1 MPGAGLRILI
11 VDDHQLFAEALT
23 TRLALDDRFDVVGT
37 AGSGRDAVRLAR
49 DSPVDVVLM
58 DMSMPE
64 GDGLGATRRLLALD
78 SPPCVIA
85 LSGHTD
91 RLTRA
96 AALEAGVA
104 EFVSK
109 TGAYD
114 ELAETIVSVCSERG
128 RAEAS

>member
-1 MPGAGLRILI
+1 VTGSSLRILI

-23 TRLALDDRFDVVGT
+23 TRFALDERFEVVGT
-37 AGSGRDAVRLAR
+37 AGSGVDAVRVAQ
-49 DSPVDVVLM
+49 DAVADVVLM

-64 GDGLGATRRLLALD
+64 GDGLRATRRLLALEA
-78 SPPCVIA
+78 PPCVIA

-91 RLTRA
+91 QLTRS

-109 TGAYD
+109 TDAYED
-114 ELAETIVSVCSERG
+114 LAETIVAACAARG
-128 RAEAS
+128 GAEAP